1 MHRKPK
7 IAVIGLKGLP
17 AFGGT
22 AAVGEQLIEQLKS
35 QFDFTVLATSSHASA
50 DYQPEGYRQI
60 VFSNRRKGGLNT
72 FLYYW
77 KCLFHCWFHR
87 YDLVHIHH
95 AASGYITPL
104 LRLKYKVVTTFH
116 GIHISDDPKFSRRQ
130 NRFFRFSQ
138 RMHLKYANEVV
149 SVSKP
154 DQETICEKYGQAI
167 HYIPNGITLQAHQP
181 EMSAENAA
189 PYLFFA
195 AGRIYEIKGLHLL
208 LQAAHE
214 INLQLPIR
222 VAGDTAQVKAYAE
235 KLGELQQGLPVS
247 YLGLIRDK
255 GELMRL
261 VAEASL
267 FIFPSLTEAMSMMLL
282 EVVSMQTPVIAS
294 DIPAN
299 QAILQTDEVLFFK
312 SGNAV
317 DLAAKI
323 SYALEHPQEMKI
335 RAAKAYATLQKDFTW
350 DRISAQYAALYQ
362 SLLD

>member
-22 AAVGEQLIEQLKS
+22 AAVGEQLIEQLKLE
-35 QFDFTVLATSSHASA
+35 FDFTVLSTGSHASSE
-50 DYQPEGYRQI
+50 YQPEGYKQL
-60 VFSNRRKGGLNT
+60 VFSNRGKGGLNT

-87 YDLVHIHH
+87 YDLIHIHH

-116 GIHISDDPKFSRRQ
+116 GIHIHDDPKFSRRQ

-138 RMHLKYANEVV
+138 RMHLKYANAVI

-154 DQETICEKYGQAI
+154 DQETILEKYGKNVR
-167 HYIPNGITLQAHQP
+167 YIPNGITLQ
-181 EMSAENAA
+181 EKSRSTNAVA

-208 LQAAHE
+208 LEAAHE
-214 INLQLPIR
+214 INLGLPIR
-222 VAGDTAQVKAYAE
+222 VAGDTAQVKTYAD
-235 KLGELQQGLPVS
+235 KLASLQKGLPVN

-255 GELMRL
+255 NELMQL

-299 QAILQTDEVLFFK
+299 KAILQPDEVLYFE
-312 SGNAV
+312 SGNAS
-317 DLAAKI
+317 DLAVKI
-323 SYALEHPQEMKI
+323 SYALAHPQEMQA
-335 RAAKAYATLQKDFTW
+335 RAIKAYATLEKDFTW
-350 DRISAQYAALYQ
+350 DRISAQYADLYK
-362 SLLD
+362 SLLG

>member
-22 AAVGEQLIEQLKS
+22 AAVGEQLIEQLKQ
-35 QFDFTVLATSSHASA
+35 QFDFTVLATGSHASA
-50 DYQPEGYRQI
+50 DDQPDGYRQLI
-60 VFSNRRKGGLNT
+60 FKNHGKGGLNT

-77 KCLFHCWFHR
+77 KCLFHCLFHR

-95 AASGYITPL
+95 AASGFITPL
-104 LRLKYKVVTTFH
+104 LRLKYKVITTFH
-116 GIHISDDPKFSRRQ
+116 GIHISEDPKFSSRQ

-138 RMHLKYANEVV
+138 RMHLKYAHVV
-149 SVSKP
+149 ISVSKP
-154 DQETICEKYGQAI
+154 DQETLLKKYGKEV
-167 HYIPNGITLQAHQP
+167 HYIPNGITLQKNPVQLAQRTD
-181 EMSAENAA
+181 

-214 INLQLPIR
+214 IDLQLPIR
-222 VAGDTAQVKAYAE
+222 IAGDAAQVKTYSE
-235 KLGELQQGLPVS
+235 ELVELGQELPVS

-255 GELMRL
+255 KELMQL
-261 VAEASL
+261 VSAATL

-299 QAILQTDEVLFFK
+299 KAILATDEVLFFE
-312 SGNAV
+312 SGNAH
-317 DLAAKI
+317 DLAEKI
-323 SYALEHPQEMKI
+323 SYALDHPQEMKA
-335 RAAKAYATLQKDFTW
+335 RAEKAYAALEKDFTW
-350 DRISAQYAALYQ
+350 DRISAQYAALYL
-362 SLLD
+362 SLIHN